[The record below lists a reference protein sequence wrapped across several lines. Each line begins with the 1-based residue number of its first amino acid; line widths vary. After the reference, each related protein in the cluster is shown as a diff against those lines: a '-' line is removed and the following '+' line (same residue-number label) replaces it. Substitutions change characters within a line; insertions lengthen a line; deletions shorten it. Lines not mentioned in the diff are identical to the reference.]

1 LPFDLLRRFIFL
13 KMRVLKF
20 GGTSVGS
27 VENIK
32 KMLAVVADA
41 QKKHGRVIVVF
52 SAMSGVTNKLL
63 EAADLASQSNE
74 NYKSIIKDIETKH
87 YDVINALIEA
97 KNQSKAM
104 GSVKLFINELEEI
117 LQGVF
122 LLREL
127 SDRTKDLVVSFGERL
142 STYIIS
148 EVVRQEQADV
158 NFVDARNLI
167 KTDNSFTNAKVSI
180 KTTEENIKEYFAKN
194 TSLQLVT
201 GFIASNSKNETTTL
215 GRGGSDYTAAIIGG
229 ALENCE
235 EIEIWTD
242 VDGMLTADP
251 RVVKKAFSLP
261 NISYI
266 EAMELSHFGAKVIYP
281 PTLQPAFAKNIPIS
295 IKNTFNPTHPGTLI
309 TNVSA
314 ASNYTIKGIT
324 SISDVALVS
333 IQGSG
338 MMGETGFS
346 GRMFTALAKH
356 KINIILITQ
365 ASSEYSITFA
375 VTPTDARRAKAILQD
390 EFENDFKS
398 GKLDPVKIDNEVS
411 IIAII
416 GENMKQTPGI
426 SAKLFKALGTNGINV
441 IAIAQGSSEY
451 NLSVVIGKND
461 LSKALNALHEGFFS
475 SDLHT
480 LNVFVV
486 GLGLIGNTLLKQ
498 IAAQKEYL
506 AAKKSMDINI
516 VGIANSKKMLLKAD
530 GIDIDNWSN
539 ELETK
544 GEVSNLDTFF
554 EGMRKLNL
562 PNSIFIDNTSNKDI
576 VKYYEP
582 TLNASISVVTPNKVA
597 NSGPYEYYLKLNTT
611 AAKRNVQFLYETNVG
626 AGLPIIGTLKDLLN
640 SGDQIIRIEAVLSG
654 TLSFIFNS
662 YKAGTSFHD
671 IVKDAKAKG
680 YTEPDPRD
688 DLNGMDV
695 ARKILILARDSGFAL
710 EPSDV
715 EVENILPQNCCDAK
729 TVDEFFVELNK
740 SNDHFEKRRAAA
752 EAEGKVLRFI
762 ATLENGKASV
772 SLKAV
777 DGSHPFYSMQGSDN
791 IISFTTERYKDRP
804 LVVKGPGAGA
814 EVTAAG
820 VFADIIKVGSIL
832 K

>member
-1 LPFDLLRRFIFL
+1 
-13 KMRVLKF
+13 MRVLKF

-27 VENIK
+27 VENIQK
-32 KMLAVVADA
+32 TLDVVKNA
-41 QKKHGRVIVVF
+41 QKSHGRIVVVF
-52 SAMSGVTNKLL
+52 SAMTGITNTLL
-63 EAADLASQSNE
+63 EAAGLAAHCDE
-74 NYKSIIKDIETKH
+74 KYKNLISTIEKRH
-87 YDVINALIEA
+87 FEVINKLIEA

-104 GSVKLFINELEEI
+104 GQVKMLLNELEDLLHGI
-117 LQGVF
+117 F
-122 LLREL
+122 LLKEL
-127 SDRTKDLVVSFGERL
+127 SDRTKDVVVSFGERL

-148 EVVRQEQADV
+148 EIVRQEQPDV
-158 NFVDARNLI
+158 KFVDARTLI
-167 KTDNSFTNAKVSI
+167 KTDNTFTNAKVNV
-180 KTTEENIKEYFAKN
+180 KATEANVKAYFADNK
-194 TSLQLVT
+194 SLQLVT
-201 GFIASNSKNETTTL
+201 GFIASSDKNETTTL
-215 GRGGSDYTAAIIGG
+215 GRGGSDYTAAIIGA
-229 ALENCE
+229 ALECE

-251 RVVKKAFSLP
+251 RVVKNAFTLP
-261 NISYI
+261 SVSYI

-281 PTLQPAFAKNIPIS
+281 PTLLPAFAKNIPIS

-309 TNVSA
+309 THVSTQT
-314 ASNYTIKGIT
+314 NYIIKGIT
-324 SISDVALVS
+324 SIGDVSLVNV
-333 IQGSG
+333 QGSG
-338 MMGETGFS
+338 MMGEAGFS
-346 GRMFTALAKH
+346 GRLFTALAKN

-365 ASSEYSITFA
+365 ASSEYSISFA
-375 VTPTDARRAKAILQD
+375 VTPSDAKKAKAVLED
-390 EFENDFKS
+390 EFENEFKS
-398 GKLDPVKIDNEVS
+398 GKLEPLKIDGEVS

-426 SAKLFKALGTNGINV
+426 SAKLFNALGRNGINV

-451 NLSVVIGKND
+451 NLSVVIKKSD
-461 LSKALNALHEGFFS
+461 LSKALNALHEGFFA

-486 GLGLIGNTLLKQ
+486 GLGLIGKTLIKQ
-498 IAAQKEYL
+498 IAAQNEYL
-506 AAKKSMDINI
+506 AKNKSMEINI
-516 VGIANSKKMLLKAD
+516 VGIANSKKMLTNPS
-530 GIDIDNWSN
+530 GINLATWEKD
-539 ELETK
+539 LEAK
-544 GEVSNLDTFF
+544 GETSDLDIFF
-554 EGMRKLNL
+554 ENMRKLNL
-562 PNSIFIDNTSNKDI
+562 PNSIFVDNTSNKDI
-576 VKYYEP
+576 VKFYES

-597 NSGPYEYYLKLNTT
+597 NSGSYENYKKLQK
-611 AAKRNVQFLYETNVG
+611 AASSHNVQFLYETNVG

-662 YKAGTSFHD
+662 YKSGTSFHD

-695 ARKILILARDSGFAL
+695 ARKILILARDSGLTL
-710 EPSDV
+710 EPTDV
-715 EVENILPQNCCDAK
+715 QVENILPQNCCDAK
-729 TVDEFFVELNK
+729 TVDSFFEELNK

-762 ATLENGKASV
+762 AMLEDGKASV

-777 DGSHPFYSMQGSDN
+777 DANHPFYSMQGSDN

-820 VFADIIKVGSIL
+820 VFADIIKVGSTI